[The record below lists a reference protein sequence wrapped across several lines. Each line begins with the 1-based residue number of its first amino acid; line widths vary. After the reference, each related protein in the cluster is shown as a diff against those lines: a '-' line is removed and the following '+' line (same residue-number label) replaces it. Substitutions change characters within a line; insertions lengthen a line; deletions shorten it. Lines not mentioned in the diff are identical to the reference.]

1 MILYNIFIDLRY
13 LLQNVSHKPTFQ
25 PSVTDR
31 SITDRD
37 TITFND
43 RILAVDLNICKL
55 GTPGIRCEALLKI
68 LFNLILLTQMIL
80 ILLTWFKGLDLGPL
94 IVILMLPR
102 QCEWISITKSSSV
115 CKHSD
120 PQFLLWDETTKQ
132 KNLGI
137 ALFHILILLCHRC
150 QNRTSLD
157 GPYLT
162 VHGIVPSTFYDVTI
176 SDHPPT

>member
-1 MILYNIFIDLRY
+1 
-13 LLQNVSHKPTFQ
+13 
-25 PSVTDR
+25 
-31 SITDRD
+31 
-37 TITFND
+37 
-43 RILAVDLNICKL
+43 
-55 GTPGIRCEALLKI
+55 
-68 LFNLILLTQMIL
+68 MIL

-102 QCEWISITKSSSV
+102 QSEWISITKSSSV

-157 GPYLT
+157 GPYIT

-176 SDHPPT
+176 SDHPPTSFYSACDVIVGEILDQDLKNSIHGLVT